1 MSEMP
6 VRHLLDSRAR
16 VPVRSELFI
25 HRPRLADLLDRAT
38 QREITLVTGPAGTGK
53 TLAVA
58 DWTRER
64 RRAGSVA
71 WLSLDRADG
80 GARRLWRS
88 LLSALSTGLGPDIF
102 RDLELP
108 DAPDIG
114 VLYQMVRSLGTPVVL
129 VLDDLQELDQGDSL
143 DWLAQLLRWPPDGMR
158 FVLISRHDP
167 PINLHRLRLEDKLS
181 ELQFTDLAF
190 TRAESREL
198 LAMWGLSLGE
208 RDLSRLV
215 DATGGWAAAIRLA
228 ALTLSTSDDAAVLL
242 ERFAGPTFLIAD
254 YLWHDVLGML
264 PDSYAEFL
272 LRTSVS
278 ERLCG
283 SLAEALSGEQNAD
296 ELLRMLARDQFLA
309 HELEGTGWYRT
320 HTLLNKALR
329 ARLQTDHPALA
340 REQYRKAALWFEEHE
355 AWTEALDQAISSGDW
370 DFAGQIV
377 ARSGA
382 AMCLGAD
389 QSVLIGLMARIPEA
403 CAHDYP
409 ELAVG
414 MAVAPAVRGDQPAV
428 QRFLSL
434 AEASLDTLSDSR
446 RAVCVLAI
454 RTLHAVHAYRVCDPI
469 AMRVATDDAERILSD
484 LSYSDAPGWAYN
496 RGSVH
501 ALRGIAELWAGQYE
515 TAAQMLRAGLASLP
529 PERVGHDEDIRLAG
543 LLALAES
550 GAGRFAE
557 ARELARR
564 ALDTARSRG
573 RLRGGE
579 AKWAWLAIAYVETY
593 SCDER
598 ARDTIA
604 QCAQVIDA
612 HLSPFTA
619 ALLQIIQASDDFAR
633 DDLASARVRL
643 TSVAASPAGRGRLI
657 AAQVV
662 ELRVTVELATNDI
675 ERARSV
681 LEEYDQAMAAAGP
694 SSEPGPDLACTARA
708 QLFLA
713 SNEPE
718 RVRAA
723 VAHNL
728 GGRDLQGA
736 GSWLLV
742 AMAEDRLRHDRL
754 ATEAMARVVELA
766 ADEHLEYIFRRPN
779 RRVEMMLRRHL
790 ALAGTHR
797 EFVEKLLVRV
807 AVEPAPVGL
816 VQVRPLTEREEAVLI
831 YLPTMAAN
839 AEIAAALSI
848 SENTVKQH
856 LKSIYR
862 KLGVRNR
869 RDAVRVARDRG
880 LLDLHQPP
888 EPAGL

>member
-1 MSEMP
+1 MSEMA
-6 VRHLLDSRAR
+6 VRRLLDSRAR

-25 HRPRLADLLDRAT
+25 RRPRLTDLLDQAT

-58 DWTRER
+58 DWTRESE
-64 RRAGSVA
+64 RAGRVA

-80 GARRLWRS
+80 RAPRLWRS
-88 LLSALSTGLGPDIF
+88 LLSALSMGLGPDVF

-108 DAPDIG
+108 DTPDIS
-114 VLYQMVRSLGTPVVL
+114 VLYEMARGRETPVVL

-143 DWLAQLLRWPPDGMR
+143 DWLAELLRWPPDGMR

-181 ELQFTDLAF
+181 EVQFTDLAF
-190 TRAESREL
+190 TEAESREL
-198 LAMWGLSLGE
+198 LANWGLSLDE
-208 RDLSRLV
+208 RNLSRLV

-264 PDSYAEFL
+264 PEPYAEFL

-283 SLAEALSGEQNAD
+283 PLAEVLSGEQNAD
-296 ELLRMLARDQFLA
+296 ELLRMLARDQLLA

-320 HTLLNKALR
+320 HALLNKALR
-329 ARLQTDHPALA
+329 ARLQADRPALA
-340 REQYRKAALWFEEHE
+340 TELYRKSALWFEEHE
-355 AWTEALDQAISSGDW
+355 AWAEALDQAISSGDW
-370 DFAGQIV
+370 DFVGQIV
-377 ARSGA
+377 ARSSA
-382 AMCLGAD
+382 AMCLGAN
-389 QSVLIGLMARIPEA
+389 QSVLIGLMARVPET
-403 CAHDYP
+403 CAQDSP
-409 ELAVG
+409 ELALG
-414 MAVAPAVRGDQPAV
+414 MAVAPAIRGDQPTA
-428 QRFLSL
+428 QRFLGL
-434 AEASLDTLSDSR
+434 AEASLDTLSDPR
-446 RAVCVLAI
+446 RAVCVLAM
-454 RTLHAVHAYRVCDPI
+454 RALHAVHAYRSCDPV
-469 AMRVATDDAERILSD
+469 AMLAAANDAERILGD
-484 LSYSDAPGWAYN
+484 LNYADAPGWFYN
-496 RGSVH
+496 RGSLS

-515 TAAQMLRAGLASLP
+515 TAAQILRAGLASLP
-529 PERVGHDEDIRLAG
+529 PTRVGYDEDIRLVG
-543 LLALAES
+543 LSALAES

-557 ARELARR
+557 ARKLANR
-564 ALDTARSRG
+564 ALDTARRRG
-573 RLRGGE
+573 RVRSSE
-579 AKWAWLAIAYVETY
+579 AKWAWLAIAYVDTY
-593 SCDER
+593 SCDEQ
-598 ARDTIA
+598 ARETIK

-619 ALLQIIQASDDFAR
+619 ALLQVIQASDDFAR

-643 TSVAASPAGRGRLI
+643 VSVAASPAGRGRLI

-662 ELRVTVELATNDI
+662 KLRVTVELATNDV

-681 LEEYDQAMAAAGP
+681 LQEYDQQMAAADP
-694 SSEPGPDLACTARA
+694 SRESSRDLASTARA

-718 RVRAA
+718 RVRPA
-723 VAHNL
+723 VAQDL
-728 GGRDLQGA
+728 DGRGLQGA

-742 AMAEDRLRHDRL
+742 AVAEDRLRHDRL
-754 ATEAMARVVELA
+754 ATEAMARAVELA
-766 ADEHLEYIFRRPN
+766 AEEHLEYIFRRPD

-790 ALAGTHR
+790 AVAGTYR
-797 EFVEKLLVRV
+797 EFVEKMLVRV
-807 AVEPAPVGL
+807 AVQPVAVGL
-816 VQVRPLTEREEAVLI
+816 GQVQPLTEREEAVLL

-880 LLDLHQPP
+880 LLDVHQPP
-888 EPAGL
+888 EPINR

>member
-1 MSEMP
+1 MTEMP
-6 VRHLLDSRAR
+6 VSQLVDSRAR

-25 HRPRLADLLDRAT
+25 RRPRLTELLDQAA

-58 DWTRER
+58 DWTRESE
-64 RRAGSVA
+64 RAGPVA

-80 GARRLWRS
+80 RAPRLWSS
-88 LLSALSTGLGPDIF
+88 LLSALSMGLGPDTF

-108 DAPDIG
+108 DTPDIS
-114 VLYQMVRSLGTPVVL
+114 VLYEMARGRETPVVL

-167 PINLHRLRLEDKLS
+167 PINLHRLRLEDRLS
-181 ELQFTDLAF
+181 EVEFTDLAF
-190 TRAESREL
+190 TQAESREL
-198 LAMWGLSLGE
+198 LAKWGLSLDE
-208 RDLSRLV
+208 RDLLRLV

-228 ALTLSTSDDAAVLL
+228 ALTLSASDDAGVLL

-264 PDSYAEFL
+264 PEPYAEFL

-283 SLAEALSGEQNAD
+283 SLAEVLSGEQNAD
-296 ELLRMLARDQFLA
+296 ELLRALARDQLLA

-320 HTLLNKALR
+320 HALLNKALR
-329 ARLQTDHPALA
+329 ARLQADRPALA
-340 REQYRKAALWFEEHE
+340 QELYRKAALWFEEQG
-355 AWTEALDQAISSGDW
+355 AWAEALDQAISSGDW

-389 QSVLIGLMARIPEA
+389 QSVLISLMARVPETY
-403 CAHDYP
+403 AHDYP
-409 ELAVG
+409 ELALA
-414 MAVAPAVRGDQPAV
+414 MAVAPAIRGDEPTM
-428 QRFLSL
+428 QRFLNL
-434 AEASLDTLSDSR
+434 AQASLDTLSDPR
-446 RAVCVLAI
+446 RGVCVLAMH
-454 RTLHAVHAYRVCDPI
+454 TLHAVHACRVCEPA
-469 AMRVATDDAERILSD
+469 AMRVAASDAEQVLGELSH
-484 LSYSDAPGWAYN
+484 SDAPGWFYN
-496 RGSVH
+496 RGSVY
-501 ALRGIAELWAGQYE
+501 ALRGIAELWVGQYE
-515 TAAQMLRAGLASLP
+515 TAAQILRSGLASLSP
-529 PERVGHDEDIRLAG
+529 QRAGYDEDIRLLG

-550 GAGRFAE
+550 GAGRFTE
-557 ARELARR
+557 ALEVAHR

-573 RLRGGE
+573 RARGGE
-579 AKWAWLAIAYVETY
+579 AKWAWLAIAYAETY
-593 SCDER
+593 SCDQR
-598 ARDTIA
+598 ARETIA

-612 HLSPFTA
+612 HLSPFSA
-619 ALLQIIQASDDFAR
+619 AQLQIVQASDDLAR

-643 TSVAASPAGRGRLI
+643 ASVAASPAGRGRLV

-662 ELRVTVELATNDI
+662 RLRVSVELATNDV
-675 ERARSV
+675 ERARLV
-681 LEEYDQAMAAAGP
+681 LHEYDQAMAADASWKP
-694 SSEPGPDLACTARA
+694 NPDLASIARA
-708 QLFLA
+708 QLLLT

-718 RVRAA
+718 RVRS
-723 VAHNL
+723 VL
-728 GGRDLQGA
+728 MDDLDGRDLQAVGA
-736 GSWLLV
+736 WLLV
-742 AMAEDRLRHDRL
+742 ALAEDRLRHDRL
-754 ATEAMARVVELA
+754 ATEAMVRAIDVA
-766 ADEHLEYIFRRPN
+766 AEEHLEYTFRPD
-779 RRVEMMLRRHL
+779 RRMEMLLRRHL
-790 ALAGTHR
+790 DVVGTHR
-797 EFVEKLLVRV
+797 EFVEKILARV
-807 AVEPAPVGL
+807 AVQPASTNPV
-816 VQVRPLTEREEAVLI
+816 QIQPLTEREEAVLI

-869 RDAVRVARDRG
+869 RDAVRTARDRG

-888 EPAGL
+888 EPITR

>member
-1 MSEMP
+1 MSEMA

-25 HRPRLADLLDRAT
+25 RRPRLTDLLDQAT

-58 DWTRER
+58 DWTRESE
-64 RRAGSVA
+64 RAGRVA

-80 GARRLWRS
+80 RAPRLWRS
-88 LLSALSTGLGPDIF
+88 LLSALSMGLGPDVF

-108 DAPDIG
+108 DTPDIS
-114 VLYQMVRSLGTPVVL
+114 VLYEMARGRETPVVL

-143 DWLAQLLRWPPDGMR
+143 DWLAELLRWPPDGMR

-181 ELQFTDLAF
+181 EVQFTDLAF
-190 TRAESREL
+190 TEAESREL
-198 LAMWGLSLGE
+198 LANWGLSLDE
-208 RDLSRLV
+208 RNLSRLV

-264 PDSYAEFL
+264 PEPYAEFL

-283 SLAEALSGEQNAD
+283 PLAEVLSGEQNAD
-296 ELLRMLARDQFLA
+296 ELLRMLARDQLLA

-320 HTLLNKALR
+320 HALLNKALR
-329 ARLQTDHPALA
+329 ARLQADRPALA
-340 REQYRKAALWFEEHE
+340 RELYRKSALWFEKHE
-355 AWTEALDQAISSGDW
+355 AWAEALDQAISSGDW
-370 DFAGQIV
+370 DFAGKIV

-382 AMCLGAD
+382 AMCLGTD
-389 QSVLIGLMARIPEA
+389 QSVFIGLMARVPET

-409 ELAVG
+409 ELALG
-414 MAVAPAVRGDQPAV
+414 MAVAPAIRGDDPTV
-428 QRFLSL
+428 QRFLGL
-434 AEASLDTLSDSR
+434 AEASLDKLSDSR

-454 RTLHAVHAYRVCDPI
+454 RTLHAVHASRACDPV
-469 AMRVATDDAERILSD
+469 AMLVAANDAERILSD
-484 LSYSDAPGWAYN
+484 LSYADAPGWAYN
-496 RGSVH
+496 RGSVY

-515 TAAQMLRAGLASLP
+515 TAAQIIRAGLASLP
-529 PERVGHDEDIRLAG
+529 PERAGHDEDIRLLG

-557 ARELARR
+557 ARQLARR

-573 RLRGGE
+573 RARGGE
-579 AKWAWLAIAYVETY
+579 AKWAWLAIAYVDTY
-593 SCDER
+593 SCDEQ
-598 ARDTIA
+598 ARETIA

-619 ALLQIIQASDDFAR
+619 ALLQVIQASDDYAR

-643 TSVAASPAGRGRLI
+643 TAVAASPAGRGRRI

-662 ELRVTVELATNDI
+662 KLRMTVELAANDV
-675 ERARSV
+675 ERARLV
-681 LEEYDQAMAAAGP
+681 LQEYDKAMAADP
-694 SSEPGPDLACTARA
+694 LPESSRDPASTARA

-718 RVRAA
+718 RVRTA
-723 VAHNL
+723 VAQDL
-728 GGRDLQGA
+728 GRRGLQGA

-742 AMAEDRLRHDRL
+742 ALAEDRLRHDRL
-754 ATEAMARVVELA
+754 ATEAMARTIELA
-766 ADEHLEYIFRRPN
+766 AEEHLEYIFRRPD
-779 RRVEMMLRRHL
+779 RRLEMMLRRHL
-790 ALAGTHR
+790 TVAGTHR
-797 EFVEKLLVRV
+797 EFVEEMLVRV
-807 AVEPAPVGL
+807 AVQPAPAGL
-816 VQVRPLTEREEAVLI
+816 VQVQPLTEREEAVLI

-869 RDAVRVARDRG
+869 RDAVRMARDRG
-880 LLDLHQPP
+880 LLNLHQPP
-888 EPAGL
+888 EPIGR